1 MNDDVRNIVL
11 GLIAAGISAAFG
23 WLARTYLWRR
33 GLRRKQAFFGMPGNS
48 ECLLVVNRDAGG
60 DGEPDRSLQW
70 RFWDSAALPDDL
82 VPYTRLAIAKI
93 QSAELHSE
101 TGWPA

>member
-11 GLIAAGISAAFG
+11 GLIAAGISAALG

-33 GLRRKQAFFGMPGNS
+33 KLRRKQAFFGLPGNS

-60 DGEPDRSLQW
+60 DGAGIDATQERRRMRGD
-70 RFWDSAALPDDL
+70 
-82 VPYTRLAIAKI
+82 
-93 QSAELHSE
+93 EGLHV
-101 TGWPA
+101 ANCARVA